1 VNLKMKFVSQYEI
14 SLFGAIVN
22 KGLIHK
28 NFNLTQSTHF
38 TTLSPRLSLNSL
50 PSLEK
55 IFKNIKLSRE
65 REREFYGQSC
75 LPLPRC
81 RNDRA
86 QTDKKLKSYFTA
98 Q

>member
-1 VNLKMKFVSQYEI
+1 VGRVNLKMKFVSQYEI

-65 REREFYGQSC
+65 RERENFMVKVVYRYPGAEMIARK
-75 LPLPRC
+75 PI
-81 RNDRA
+81 
-86 QTDKKLKSYFTA
+86 KS
-98 Q
+98 